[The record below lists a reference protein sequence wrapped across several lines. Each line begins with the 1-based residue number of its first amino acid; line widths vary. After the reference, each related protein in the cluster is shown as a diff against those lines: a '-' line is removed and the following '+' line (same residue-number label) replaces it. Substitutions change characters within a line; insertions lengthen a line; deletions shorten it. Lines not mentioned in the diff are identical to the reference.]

1 MDESINVGMIVE
13 FLITTVGVIA
23 IIAVLSI
30 LTPWLA
36 KHVDNWIARYK
47 DHHSPKR
54 DSIYSVRSIYD
65 IPPDEK
71 SAAEQAEIS
80 AEEHPSEDQ

>member
-1 MDESINVGMIVE
+1 MDESMNMSMIVE
-13 FLITTVGVIA
+13 FLVTTVGVIT

-36 KHVDNWIARYK
+36 KHVDAWIARYR

-65 IPPDEK
+65 IPPAEK
-71 SAAEQAEIS
+71 EAAQKAEMEQT
-80 AEEHPSEDQ
+80 PEDQ

>member
-1 MDESINVGMIVE
+1 MDESINVSMIVE
-13 FLITTVGVIA
+13 FLVTTLGVIA

-36 KHVDNWIARYK
+36 KHVDAWIARYR

-71 SAAEQAEIS
+71 EAAQKAEMEQT
-80 AEEHPSEDQ
+80 PEDQ